1 MQIYADT
8 PGRRSAQ
15 LVADATALLWIGF
28 WVWLAMWL
36 RDLVLLLGE
45 PGAVLESAGEA
56 LSERVSDA
64 ADTVAGV
71 PGVGD
76 DLRRPFDAIAQ
87 AGVDIAGAGA
97 RQQEVVADL
106 ALALSTAV
114 LVVAVAVVLVAW
126 LPWRIR
132 WVQRT
137 RAARRLLAAH
147 ADPALFA
154 LRALTNRSLRDLLRV
169 HPDPARAWRAGD
181 PAATAALAQL
191 ELAALGLRPRADRR
205 GR

>member
-1 MQIYADT
+1 MQLYADT
-8 PGRRSAQ
+8 PGRRIAQ
-15 LVADATALLWIGF
+15 VLADVTAMLWIGF
-28 WVWLAMWL
+28 WTWLAIWL

-45 PGAVLESAGEA
+45 PGAVLESAGQT
-56 LSERVSDA
+56 LSERVRDA

-71 PGVGD
+71 PGIGD
-76 DLRRPFDAIAQ
+76 DLRRPFDVIAE
-87 AGVDIAGAGA
+87 AGVDIAGAGV

-106 ALALSTAV
+106 ALTLSTVV
-114 LVVAVAVVLVAW
+114 LVLAVAVVLVAW

-132 WVQRT
+132 WVTRS
-137 RAARRLLAAH
+137 RAARRLLVAH

-181 PAATAALAQL
+181 PAATAALARL
-191 ELAALGLRPRADRR
+191 ELAALGLRHRA
-205 GR
+205 GRQGS

>member
-1 MQIYADT
+1 
-8 PGRRSAQ
+8 
-15 LVADATALLWIGF
+15 
-28 WVWLAMWL
+28 
-36 RDLVLLLGE
+36 
-45 PGAVLESAGEA
+45 
-56 LSERVSDA
+56 
-64 ADTVAGV
+64 
-71 PGVGD
+71 
-76 DLRRPFDAIAQ
+76 
-87 AGVDIAGAGA
+87 
-97 RQQEVVADL
+97 
-106 ALALSTAV
+106 V

-191 ELAALGLRPRADRR
+191 ELAALGLRHRAGRR